1 MSKVTPAVRVIA
13 KNEIYIRIFILKL
26 SLFMETLYRVAT

>member
-13 KNEIYIRIFILKL
+13 RTEIYIHIFILKL
-26 SLFMETLYRVAT
+26 ILFMEILYEVAT